1 MNKRRYGY
9 ANKIANE
16 VNYEQFKK
24 LAPKEQ
30 KRITSVLVSA
40 VNKRIRALEKTEIG
54 RMSPTYQAFLERGR
68 LSGLKE
74 GEGKFYSVRGLKGD
88 ALYNRFE
95 QMQSTFKAKTTPTE
109 WFKHREEILVKFKLK
124 GLSPQREKNFWK
136 MYHEF
141 EEDKSTGYLDT
152 KKEISNSILVYISNK
167 YSKKGKKFQYTKKAR
182 EDLIDLIKNSYET
195 TKEEERKAKY
205 GRETSSLILDEE
217 SDEE

>member
-9 ANKIANE
+9 ARKIATE

-40 VNKRIRALEKTEIG
+40 VNKRIRALGKTEIG

-68 LSGLKE
+68 LSGLE
-74 GEGKFYSVRGLKGD
+74 DGKFYSVKGLKGD
-88 ALYNRFE
+88 ALYNRFL
-95 QMQSTFKAKTTPTE
+95 QMQSTYKAKTTPTE
-109 WFKHREEILVKFKLK
+109 WFKHREEIITEFNLK

-136 MYHEF
+136 MYREF
-141 EEDKSTGYLDT
+141 AEDTSTGYLST
-152 KKEISNSILVYISNK
+152 KKEISGAILTYISNK
-167 YSKKGKKFQYTKKAR
+167 YSPKGKKFQYTKTAR

-205 GRETSSLILDEE
+205 GRDTSSFILDEE